1 MEAGV
6 TVCVEEVLVN
16 FIFLPH
22 THTLTHAST
31 HFSTSHSHTH
41 PRLYPSTLL
50 LPIHPPSYPTFDP
63 STLFP
68 TLPPFHLPSPPGAK
82 LWRCRG
88 RGGKEGGRGRGGSC
102 I

>member
-6 TVCVEEVLVN
+6 TVCVEEGLVN

-41 PRLYPSTLL
+41 PRLYPSTLPPSHSL
-50 LPIHPPSYPTFDP
+50 SFLSYLPLSFLPYLPPIHPLSYPT
-63 STLFP
+63 
-68 TLPPFHLPSPPGAK
+68 TLPPPLPPRSQAVEVQGE
-82 LWRCRG
+82 G
-88 RGGKEGGRGRGGSC
+88 R
-102 I
+102 